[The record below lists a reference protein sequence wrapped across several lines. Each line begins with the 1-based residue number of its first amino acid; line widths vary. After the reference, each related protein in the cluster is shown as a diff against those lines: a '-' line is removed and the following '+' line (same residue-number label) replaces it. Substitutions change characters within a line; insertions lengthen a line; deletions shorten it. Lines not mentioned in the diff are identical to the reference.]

1 MVNQHQVQ
9 DSRFQDLDI
18 DTSQLGT
25 TANIENLNETVNQL
39 SQDQKPANN
48 IIVLAKR
55 DNVTHNYFHYFELYW
70 DARDCLSSII
80 IRMPKT
86 DVDNTKYW
94 IKGVSYIS
102 ITTTD

>member
-1 MVNQHQVQ
+1 MNTYKVK
-9 DSRFQDLDI
+9 DSRFKDFDI

-25 TANIENLNETVNQL
+25 TTDITNLNETVNQL
-39 SQDQKPANN
+39 SLEQKPANN
-48 IIVLAKR
+48 VIVLAKR

-86 DVDNTKYW
+86 DADNTKYW
-94 IKGVSYIS
+94 INYSDVL
-102 ITTTD
+102 

>member
-25 TANIENLNETVNQL
+25 TTTIENLNETVNQL
-39 SQDQKPANN
+39 SQEQKPANN

-55 DNVTHNYFHYFELYW
+55 DNITHN
-70 DARDCLSSII
+70 
-80 IRMPKT
+80 
-86 DVDNTKYW
+86 
-94 IKGVSYIS
+94 
-102 ITTTD
+102 

>member
-1 MVNQHQVQ
+1 MNTYKVK
-9 DSRFQDLDI
+9 DSRFKDFDI

-25 TANIENLNETVNQL
+25 TTDITNLNETVNQL
-39 SQDQKPANN
+39 SLEQKPANN
-48 IIVLAKR
+48 VIVLAKR

-86 DVDNTKYW
+86 NFAP
-94 IKGVSYIS
+94 IL
-102 ITTTD
+102 